1 MGLFSRKKQRE
12 PPPPSPH
19 PPPLPRASSSA
30 PATTTLATTTTTTS
44 THLSSSQASAY
55 GRNSTSYDDR
65 PSSAAYSP
73 ELAASSNSRVFR
85 GHAARAAS
93 SSTLSLPS
101 LGATGRGD
109 MGGAPR
115 QRQASATATIMS
127 SVDEHDPPAAHA
139 AASSGAQ
146 GGSKWGT
153 KWKFGRGSKGKQ
165 GSSSSAAAG
174 GDGPGLGL
182 VDDGDGDS
190 GFVVRSFRTVSRVQE
205 DRAPLSSS
213 ASAVQQPP
221 PPPVPPLSYHPN
233 PKPAVAAQQDP
244 HQPDSLSHEPQE
256 SLRTSIDFN
265 NPSNHSRPPSSFHYP
280 RRPSLATLGG
290 GGGVHASSSSSAW
303 ERAPSPTM
311 TAEAFRFRSR
321 STLSLASATDLA
333 LGPGPGPGPALD
345 SSDPH
350 APRERPRFEPQQRPA
365 SARRGSTYSEL
376 GASTSSSILAPPRP
390 SFVGM
395 HSNSS
400 NSSIGS
406 RASSSNGAGA
416 AAAAAASAPS
426 SPGAGASRLDQSRRT
441 SMSYERPSM
450 STSTSLFSMASYSTA
465 QQQQPPPSS
474 SSPSRS
480 GNSTPVRL
488 STRHASPAT
497 SPTTSTAPSALVH
510 ERRPAPPQRMSTDDS
525 ELRLIAA
532 YGDMLNSSPPV
543 ASPLELEPEP
553 GPERLASYATPRK
566 VSYGPGEGAAT
577 PAVAVQPPTPQSV
590 PGFASAPVASSSA
603 SRSPPPSTTRRA
615 STLVPRPQRS
625 SSLFN
630 ESAQAALA
638 AMGVGTAPP
647 RAPAPAAAA
656 RAPRA
661 KGKNAVYP
669 SRGGAGGWASDSSE
683 GEERLSSS
691 SDEDDGDERDGS
703 SSDDEVPLAQI
714 RSRSQV
720 DLSLPASTSASA
732 SASSARASIDGGS
745 ARAPP
750 PPPLPSRHDGRDLYR
765 KPSSELEILRDQH
778 SPPVAG
784 SFGGARDKA
793 HHQAHQQQQQQQQLG
808 MGNPL
813 VRRGSNRRSLSTLS
827 FSTSMTASQ
836 QATAVAAASASTGVP
851 GAVATAPPSP
861 ARSGATATRGILR
874 PPYGARS
881 VSNPAS
887 PTVQAFQSSS
897 SSSSGIP
904 PVPALQDAVHP
915 PVASPLFASVT
926 ARDRSSASASAS
938 SGSGS
943 ASTSSVPI
951 TPKDSPS
958 ASHLGFPS
966 SSLHLQQQQQHLGG
980 GESTGASALGK
991 PSVKFDPVASQTDA
1005 AGWNRGRR
1013 LSAIT
1018 SSAASALGAPVPLP
1032 QQQQQ
1037 QQQPSLAHRATP
1049 SMPHLGAGYAAS
1061 SARGSSQ
1068 QQHLNPRSSALASA
1082 RSSMSAAAP
1091 HTRASSTASASN
1103 GPSTAPSSITAVDD
1117 GVYDRMKA
1125 RHKAEALD
1133 ALRIGR
1139 DLNHPSGLVPER
1151 TAVGGGGG
1159 GESSDEDE
1167 PLANLPTKGS
1177 VLGGAGGSVMG
1188 GGAGSMMGGMH
1199 PQMAMG
1205 MGGAFSPLAVA
1216 PPGVDPYLYASL
1228 PLDHKMSLHQ
1238 RAAQMMQMMHQASLQ
1253 ARAESVVAGSMLG
1266 GHDGSS
1272 NQSFRGGLGGSG
1284 GGMGHG
1290 SSMSLGSFDQFAQ
1303 GGAGAGYGQGHGPHQ
1318 HSSSMQLP
1326 PFAPSFAMSQPF
1338 FHPAQYSQAPSLYG
1352 MPAYAGSALGF
1363 STGPMS
1369 AYGGGG
1375 GGAPQSVMGHPA
1387 STGQL
1392 RASGGRGGGARA
1404 ASTMGTAPRRP

>member
-12 PPPPSPH
+12 PPPPSTSPPPSHPH
-19 PPPLPRASSSA
+19 PPPGPRPSTSA
-30 PATTTLATTTTTTS
+30 PATTTLATS
-44 THLSSSQASAY
+44 SHLSSSHASSY
-55 GRNSTSYDDR
+55 GRASTSYDDR
-65 PSSAAYSP
+65 PSTDAYSP
-73 ELAASSNSRVFR
+73 ELASSSNSRVFR

-101 LGATGRGD
+101 FGNGRD
-109 MGGAPR
+109 PGAPR
-115 QRQASATATIMS
+115 QRQASATATVMS
-127 SVDEHDPPAAHA
+127 SVDEHDPPTTAGAG
-139 AASSGAQ
+139 SVGAQ
-146 GGSKWGT
+146 GGSKWAS
-153 KWKFGRGSKGKQ
+153 KWKFGRGSKGRQ
-165 GSSSSAAAG
+165 GSSSSATG
-174 GDGPGLGL
+174 GDGPGLGI
-182 VDDGDGDS
+182 VDGDGDS

-205 DRAPLSSS
+205 DRAPSSS
-213 ASAVQQPP
+213 AVQPAP
-221 PPPVPPLSYHPN
+221 PPPVPPVSYHP
-233 PKPAVAAQQDP
+233 KPVAVVESRPP
-244 HQPDSLSHEPQE
+244 HDLALEPQE

-290 GGGVHASSSSSAW
+290 GAQPSSSSSAW

-321 STLSLASATDLA
+321 STLSLASVTDLA
-333 LGPGPGPGPALD
+333 LAPGLGLES
-345 SSDPH
+345 SSDPN
-350 APRERPRFEPQQRPA
+350 APRERPRFEPQQRPSSA
-365 SARRGSTYSEL
+365 SRRGSTYSEL
-376 GASTSSSILAPPRP
+376 GASTGSAAGSILAPPRP

-400 NSSIGS
+400 NSSVGS
-406 RASSSNGAGA
+406 RASSSASLGRQGRDGLPSPSGGGG
-416 AAAAAASAPS
+416 AAASAPS
-426 SPGAGASRLDQSRRT
+426 SPGGQGSSAGGQVDEARRP
-441 SMSYERPSM
+441 SMGYERPTM

-465 QQQQPPPSS
+465 QQQPVAQSQ
-474 SSPSRS
+474 SRS
-480 GNSTPVRL
+480 GTSTPVRP

-497 SPTTSTAPSALVH
+497 SPTTSTAPTPLTHEH

-543 ASPLELEPEP
+543 ASPVELAPSPEP
-553 GPERLASYATPRK
+553 GRLLSYATPRK
-566 VSYGPGEGAAT
+566 VSDGPRSDTA

-590 PGFASAPVASSSA
+590 PGFASSST
-603 SRSPPPSTTRRA
+603 SPPTGTRRA

-638 AMGVGTAPP
+638 AMGVGA
-647 RAPAPAAAA
+647 APAPAATRAPAGAAASSA
-656 RAPRA
+656 RAQRA
-661 KGKNAVYP
+661 KGTNAVYP

-683 GEERLSSS
+683 GDEERLSSS
-691 SDEDDGDERDGS
+691 SDEEDEGEGGGS

-720 DLSLPASTSASA
+720 DLSLPPSA
-732 SASSARASIDGGS
+732 SASSASARGSIDGG

-750 PPPLPSRHDGRDLYR
+750 LSALPSRDARDRRDHYR
-765 KPSSELEILRDQH
+765 KPSSELEVLRDQH
-778 SPPVAG
+778 SPPIAG

-793 HHQAHQQQQQQQQLG
+793 HHQAQQQQQQQLG

-836 QATAVAAASASTGVP
+836 QATAVAAASASAGVP

-861 ARSGATATRGILR
+861 ARNGAAATTRGILR
-874 PPYGARS
+874 PSYGARS

-897 SSSSGIP
+897 PSSSIGVP
-904 PVPALQDAVHP
+904 PVPALQAPALP
-915 PVASPLFASVT
+915 PTASPLFASVT

-966 SSLHLQQQQQHLGG
+966 SSLHQLQQQQSLA
-980 GESTGASALGK
+980 ESAGGASALGK

-1018 SSAASALGAPVPLP
+1018 SSAASALGAPVPP
-1032 QQQQQ
+1032 PSQQQP
-1037 QQQPSLAHRATP
+1037 PSLAHRATP

-1061 SARGSSQ
+1061 SARGPSHN
-1068 QQHLNPRSSALASA
+1068 QQHLNPRSSVLPSA
-1082 RSSMSAAAP
+1082 RSSMSAAAAAP

-1103 GPSTAPSSITAVDD
+1103 GPSTASSSITAVDD

-1139 DLNHPSGLVPER
+1139 DLNHPSGRVPER
-1151 TAVGGGGG
+1151 ATVGGG

-1228 PLDHKMSLHQ
+1228 PLDQKMSLHQ

-1253 ARAESVVAGSMLG
+1253 ARAETVVAGSMIG
-1266 GHDGSS
+1266 GHDGSSS
-1272 NQSFRGGLGGSG
+1272 NQSFRGGLG

-1290 SSMSLGSFDQFAQ
+1290 SSMSLGSFDQFTQ
-1303 GGAGAGYGQGHGPHQ
+1303 SGAGAGYGQGHGGHHQ

-1338 FHPAQYSQAPSLYG
+1338 FHHPAQYSQAPSLYG

-1375 GGAPQSVMGHPA
+1375 GAPQSVMGHPA

-1392 RASGGRGGGARA
+1392 RSSGGRGGARA
-1404 ASTMGTAPRRP
+1404 ASTMGTGPRRP

>member
-1 MGLFSRKKQRE
+1 MG
-12 PPPPSPH
+12 
-19 PPPLPRASSSA
+19 
-30 PATTTLATTTTTTS
+30 
-44 THLSSSQASAY
+44 
-55 GRNSTSYDDR
+55 YD
-65 PSSAAYSP
+65 
-73 ELAASSNSRVFR
+73 
-85 GHAARAAS
+85 
-93 SSTLSLPS
+93 
-101 LGATGRGD
+101 
-109 MGGAPR
+109 
-115 QRQASATATIMS
+115 
-127 SVDEHDPPAAHA
+127 
-139 AASSGAQ
+139 
-146 GGSKWGT
+146 
-153 KWKFGRGSKGKQ
+153 
-165 GSSSSAAAG
+165 
-174 GDGPGLGL
+174 
-182 VDDGDGDS
+182 
-190 GFVVRSFRTVSRVQE
+190 
-205 DRAPLSSS
+205 
-213 ASAVQQPP
+213 
-221 PPPVPPLSYHPN
+221 
-233 PKPAVAAQQDP
+233 
-244 HQPDSLSHEPQE
+244 
-256 SLRTSIDFN
+256 
-265 NPSNHSRPPSSFHYP
+265 
-280 RRPSLATLGG
+280 
-290 GGGVHASSSSSAW
+290 
-303 ERAPSPTM
+303 
-311 TAEAFRFRSR
+311 
-321 STLSLASATDLA
+321 
-333 LGPGPGPGPALD
+333 
-345 SSDPH
+345 
-350 APRERPRFEPQQRPA
+350 
-365 SARRGSTYSEL
+365 
-376 GASTSSSILAPPRP
+376 
-390 SFVGM
+390 
-395 HSNSS
+395 
-400 NSSIGS
+400 
-406 RASSSNGAGA
+406 
-416 AAAAAASAPS
+416 
-426 SPGAGASRLDQSRRT
+426 
-441 SMSYERPSM
+441 RPSM

-465 QQQQPPPSS
+465 QQQQQPSWQ
-474 SSPSRS
+474 SRS
-480 GNSTPVRL
+480 GTSTPVRP
-488 STRHASPAT
+488 STRHASPAA
-497 SPTTSTAPSALVH
+497 SPTTSTAPTPLTYER

-532 YGDMLNSSPPV
+532 YGDMLNSSPPA
-543 ASPLELEPEP
+543 ASPLELSPELSPEP
-553 GPERLASYATPRK
+553 ARRLPYATPRK
-566 VSYGPGEGAAT
+566 VSDGPRSSTT

-590 PGFASAPVASSSA
+590 PGFSSS
-603 SRSPPPSTTRRA
+603 SPPPPPSSARRA

-638 AMGVGTAPP
+638 AMGVGA
-647 RAPAPAAAA
+647 APAPAPA
-656 RAPRA
+656 RASAAVRAQRA

-683 GEERLSSS
+683 GDDDDEERLSSS
-691 SDEDDGDERDGS
+691 SDEDDEGARGS

-720 DLSLPASTSASA
+720 DLSLPPSASA
-732 SASSARASIDGGS
+732 SVRPSVDGG

-750 PPPLPSRHDGRDLYR
+750 PALPSRDARDVYR
-765 KPSSELEILRDQH
+765 RPSSELEVLRDQH
-778 SPPVAG
+778 SPPIAG
-784 SFGGARDKA
+784 SFGGAREKA
-793 HHQAHQQQQQQQQLG
+793 HHQAQQAQQQQQLG
-808 MGNPL
+808 MGAPL
-813 VRRGSNRRSLSTLS
+813 ARRGSNRRSLSTLS

-836 QATAVAAASASTGVP
+836 QATAVAAASASAGVP

-861 ARSGATATRGILR
+861 ARSGAAATRGILR
-874 PPYGARS
+874 PAYGARS

-887 PTVQAFQSSS
+887 PTVQAFQSSTAS
-897 SSSSGIP
+897 SSMSVP
-904 PVPALQDAVHP
+904 PVPALQGPAALP

-958 ASHLGFPS
+958 ASHLGFPA
-966 SSLHLQQQQQHLGG
+966 SSLHQQQQLGD
-980 GESTGASALGK
+980 STSGASALGK

-1018 SSAASALGAPVPLP
+1018 SSAASALGVPLP
-1032 QQQQQ
+1032 PSQQ

-1061 SARGSSQ
+1061 SARGASQ
-1068 QQHLNPRSSALASA
+1068 QQQQRLDPRSSALASA
-1082 RSSMSAAAP
+1082 RSSMSTAAAAP

-1103 GPSTAPSSITAVDD
+1103 GPSTASSSITAVDD

-1139 DLNHPSGLVPER
+1139 DLNHPSGRVPER
-1151 TAVGGGGG
+1151 GAAVGG

-1177 VLGGAGGSVMG
+1177 VLGGAGGSVMGG

-1216 PPGVDPYLYASL
+1216 PPGVDPYLCASLLLYLLLLFALAVHLLTRRRPLADASL
-1228 PLDHKMSLHQ
+1228 PLDQKMSLHQ

-1266 GHDGSS
+1266 GHDGASS
-1272 NQSFRGGLGGSG
+1272 NQSFRGGLGGGG

-1303 GGAGAGYGQGHGPHQ
+1303 GGAGYGQGHGGHHQ

-1363 STGPMS
+1363 STGPPMS
-1369 AYGGGG
+1369 AYGG

-1392 RASGGRGGGARA
+1392 RSSGGRGGARA
-1404 ASTMGTAPRRP
+1404 ASTMGTGPRRP

>member
-12 PPPPSPH
+12 PPPRSSPPPHPH
-19 PPPLPRASSSA
+19 PPPGPRASTSA
-30 PATTTLATTTTTTS
+30 PATTTLATSS
-44 THLSSSQASAY
+44 TYLSSSQPSSY
-55 GRNSTSYDDR
+55 GRSSTSYDDR
-65 PSSAAYSP
+65 PLAADAAAYSP
-73 ELAASSNSRVFR
+73 ELASSSTSRVFR

-101 LGATGRGD
+101 FGNGRDPGA
-109 MGGAPR
+109 APR

-127 SVDEHDPPAAHA
+127 SVDEHEPPAGA
-139 AASSGAQ
+139 AQ
-146 GGSKWGT
+146 GGSKWAS
-153 KWKFGRGSKGKQ
+153 KWKFGRGSKGRQ
-165 GSSSSAAAG
+165 GSTSSAAG
-174 GDGPGLGL
+174 GDGFGLGI
-182 VDDGDGDS
+182 VDGDGDGDS

-205 DRAPLSSS
+205 DRAPSSS
-213 ASAVQQPP
+213 TSSAQPQQ
-221 PPPVPPLSYHPN
+221 PPPVPPLSYY
-233 PKPAVAAQQDP
+233 PKPAAAAAAAQTPQ
-244 HQPDSLSHEPQE
+244 QPDLVPEPQE

-265 NPSNHSRPPSSFHYP
+265 NPSNQSRPPSSFHYP

-290 GGGVHASSSSSAW
+290 ANPSSSSAW

-311 TAEAFRFRSR
+311 TAEAFRSRSR

-333 LGPGPGPGPALD
+333 LAPSDPS
-345 SSDPH
+345 SSDPT

-365 SARRGSTYSEL
+365 SASRRGSTYSEL
-376 GASTSSSILAPPRP
+376 GASTGSQSILAPPRP

-400 NSSIGS
+400 SSSIGS
-406 RASSSNGAGA
+406 RASSSASLGRQGRDGLPSSASGASTGAGA
-416 AAAAAASAPS
+416 SAGAAASAPS
-426 SPGAGASRLDQSRRT
+426 SPGAGTRRASQVEEARRP
-441 SMSYERPSM
+441 SMGYERPSM

-465 QQQQPPPSS
+465 QQQPTSQPQ
-474 SSPSRS
+474 SRS
-480 GNSTPVRL
+480 GTSTPARP

-497 SPTTSTAPSALVH
+497 SPTTSTAPSALTHEH

-532 YGDMLNSSPPV
+532 YGDMLNASPPV

-553 GPERLASYATPRK
+553 ERHLPYATPRK
-566 VSYGPGEGAAT
+566 VSDGPRSSTA
-577 PAVAVQPPTPQSV
+577 PAVAVQPPTPQSA
-590 PGFASAPVASSSA
+590 PGFASSSSPA
-603 SRSPPPSTTRRA
+603 AARRA
-615 STLVPRPQRS
+615 SALVPRPQRS

-638 AMGVGTAPP
+638 AMGVGAAPSP
-647 RAPAPAAAA
+647 APAPAPAPARAPAAAA
-656 RAPRA
+656 AAAAARAQRV

-683 GEERLSSS
+683 GDEDGERLSSE
-691 SDEDDGDERDGS
+691 SDEEDDGASGS

-720 DLSLPASTSASA
+720 DLSLPPAASA
-732 SASSARASIDGGS
+732 LASARGSVDGG

-750 PPPLPSRHDGRDLYR
+750 PSRPGRDARDVYR
-765 KPSSELEILRDQH
+765 RPSSELEVLRDQH
-778 SPPVAG
+778 SPPIAG

-793 HHQAHQQQQQQQQLG
+793 HHQAQQQQQQAQLG
-808 MGNPL
+808 MGAPL
-813 VRRGSNRRSLSTLS
+813 ARRGSNRRSLSTLS

-836 QATAVAAASASTGVP
+836 QATAVAAASASAGVP

-861 ARSGATATRGILR
+861 ARSAAAATRGILR
-874 PPYGARS
+874 PAYGARS

-887 PTVQAFQSSS
+887 PTVQALQSSASSS
-897 SSSSGIP
+897 SIDVP
-904 PVPALQDAVHP
+904 PVPALQGPALP
-915 PVASPLFASVT
+915 PVASPLFASVA

-958 ASHLGFPS
+958 ASHLGFPP
-966 SSLHLQQQQQHLGG
+966 SSLHLQQQQLGDPT
-980 GESTGASALGK
+980 SVSALGR

-1018 SSAASALGAPVPLP
+1018 SSAASAMGAALP
-1032 QQQQQ
+1032 PSQQQQ

-1061 SARGSSQ
+1061 SARGHPQQQQ
-1068 QQHLNPRSSALASA
+1068 QQHLNPRSSALPSA
-1082 RSSMSAAAP
+1082 RSSMSAAATAAP

-1103 GPSTAPSSITAVDD
+1103 GPSTASSSITAVDD

-1139 DLNHPSGLVPER
+1139 DLNHPSGRVPER
-1151 TAVGGGGG
+1151 AAVGG

-1188 GGAGSMMGGMH
+1188 MGGGGAGSMMAGMH

-1228 PLDHKMSLHQ
+1228 PLDQKMSLHQ

-1266 GHDGSS
+1266 GHDGSPS
-1272 NQSFRGGLGGSG
+1272 NQSFRGGGV
-1284 GGMGHG
+1284 GHG
-1290 SSMSLGSFDQFAQ
+1290 SSMSLGSFDQFSPQ
-1303 GGAGAGYGQGHGPHQ
+1303 GGAGYGQGHGGHHQ

-1338 FHPAQYSQAPSLYG
+1338 FHTAQYSQAPSLYG

-1363 STGPMS
+1363 STGPPMS
-1369 AYGGGG
+1369 AY

-1392 RASGGRGGGARA
+1392 RSSGGRSGARA
-1404 ASTMGTAPRRP
+1404 ASTMGTGPRRP